1 MTGRTSGPAPV
12 RVITYSREHMLAA
25 AYCSDCDWLHRSA
38 GRKPFLACRA
48 AAHRHVA
55 ATGHVVAVS
64 RTETYVYGPDD
75 GPEGD

>member
-1 MTGRTSGPAPV
+1 MTRPGRSCGAP
-12 RVITYSREHMLAA
+12 RPTTLAIA
-25 AYCSDCDWLHRSA
+25 IAVVYASCDECDWLHRSA

-55 ATGHVVAVS
+55 STGHVAIVT
-64 RTETYVYGPDD
+64 RTETYSYGPDD